1 MHYYQ
6 DYLITIKHAQAQQ
19 LWPQLTSDVMENMQN
34 NEAELTD
41 FIQSMIN
48 KEICGQLY
56 VWVNADETKYS
67 LGINPHKD
75 Q

>member
-1 MHYYQ
+1 
-6 DYLITIKHAQAQQ
+6 
-19 LWPQLTSDVMENMQN
+19 MENMQN

-67 LGINPHKD
+67 LSINPHKD

>member
-48 KEICGQLY
+48 SILTRISE
-56 VWVNADETKYS
+56 
-67 LGINPHKD
+67 
-75 Q
+75 

>member
-67 LGINPHKD
+67 LSINPHKD